1 MTPLEAPIHACTS
14 RRRSAL
20 PWTFILLVALAALS
34 TTDLQAQEW
43 RFDAIDQASSS
54 RPSSCNLSTKP
65 VLCLGMPA
73 MCTPPS
79 VNSVTSRRSLAR

>member
-20 PWTFILLVALAALS
+20 LGTLIIFAALVLLS

-43 RFDAIDQASSS
+43 RFDAIDRRGFAQKVRLSSDFFVQAHFLHK
-54 RPSSCNLSTKP
+54 NP
-65 VLCLGMPA
+65 V
-73 MCTPPS
+73 
-79 VNSVTSRRSLAR
+79 